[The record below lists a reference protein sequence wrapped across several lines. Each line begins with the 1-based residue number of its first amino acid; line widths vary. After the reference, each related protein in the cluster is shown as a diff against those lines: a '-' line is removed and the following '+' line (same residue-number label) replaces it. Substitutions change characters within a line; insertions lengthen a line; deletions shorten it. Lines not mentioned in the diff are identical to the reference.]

1 VRRNRDATLSNSDEA
16 AFAQR
21 CLNVENNRIKRRKNM
36 TTHLTFVSCAV
47 AAMLALSLNH
57 PVSAQIGKKL
67 QPKIPNCNIAKEV
80 MECALIDFWRF
91 FKEGDRNRDGYLD
104 SEEFMAHPTY
114 KEAEYDLATKTF
126 IFWMADD
133 NKDGKISLQE
143 WFNNELGQFQ
153 MGDTNHNGLIDSKEY
168 QRLLK
173 IQAKLFKDGKLG
185 GQ

>member
-1 VRRNRDATLSNSDEA
+1 MPEHRKQSYLKEG
-16 AFAQR
+16 
-21 CLNVENNRIKRRKNM
+21 KNM
-36 TTHLTFVSCAV
+36 PAHHTSISV
-47 AAMLALSLNH
+47 AIAATLALSLSH
-57 PVSAQIGKKL
+57 PVSAQIETKP
-67 QPKIPNCNIAKEV
+67 QPKIPNCNLAKEV
-80 MECALIDFWRF
+80 MECVLIDFWHF

-104 SEEFMAHPTY
+104 NEEFMAHPVY